1 MNKHKPELKLV
12 NGGLNPVVPLEN
24 RIFHSARITNSYMR
38 GYLWIRIRWDIKGRP
53 ENIAL
58 YQYFVINVE
67 AKRFESFQKDVAEI
81 NDEEKD
87 LADFCADRT
96 KWKSMDEDQIS
107 TLMHYFV
114 RAVSNSSNYFPGGYD
129 EYEIFQKS
137 SLLDSG
143 DDDEMKNIFLKLLPS
158 SIPGKSLINYLL
170 VLISQEDSSFAKYLF
185 HGDIPDSLVD
195 AFANSTIYKIVQNE
209 GGLSSPLAQVF
220 YEQAGLFYRTI
231 ISFDVEYDVAIPYVS
246 ECNIVSR
253 DMISGFEML
262 SINRATEYVAR
273 FTIATMSAKAV
284 VKVIAEHLPFMRPLF
299 LLTGTLLAI
308 PNSTEKQFDT
318 TTYRFIDSMEAEIFV
333 TDYQDLIICT
343 KNKKSM
349 KDLVY
354 LLSESPLSLYLR
366 KKESFSTEE
375 ELFEEF
381 TKGHY
386 IDFADFLK
394 EEFPDEDF

>member
-53 ENIAL
+53 ENVAL

-67 AKRFESFQKDVAEI
+67 AKRFESFQKEVSEI

-96 KWKSMDEDQIS
+96 KWKSMDENQIS

-143 DDDEMKNIFLKLLPS
+143 DDEEMKNIFLKLLPA

-195 AFANSTIYKIVQNE
+195 AFAHSTIYKIVQNE

>member
-67 AKRFESFQKDVAEI
+67 AKRFESFQKEVSEI

-209 GGLSSPLAQVF
+209 GGLSSSLAQVF

-253 DMISGFEML
+253 NMISGFEML
-262 SINRATEYVAR
+262 SINRATEYVVR

-318 TTYRFIDSMEAEIFV
+318 ITYRFIDSMEAEIFV

>member
-53 ENIAL
+53 ENVAL

-67 AKRFESFQKDVAEI
+67 AKRFESFQKEVSEI

-96 KWKSMDEDQIS
+96 KWKSMDENQIS

-143 DDDEMKNIFLKLLPS
+143 DDEEMKNIFLKLLPA

-195 AFANSTIYKIVQNE
+195 AFAHSTIYKIVQNE
-209 GGLSSPLAQVF
+209 GGLSSSLAQVF
-220 YEQAGLFYRTI
+220 YEQAGLFYRTV

-253 DMISGFEML
+253 DIISGFEML
-262 SINRATEYVAR
+262 SINRAAEYVVR

-284 VKVIAEHLPFMRPLF
+284 VKVIAEHLPYMRPLF

>member
-53 ENIAL
+53 ENVAL

-67 AKRFESFQKDVAEI
+67 AKRFESFQKEVSEI

-96 KWKSMDEDQIS
+96 KWKSMDENQIS
-107 TLMHYFV
+107 TLMHHFV

-143 DDDEMKNIFLKLLPS
+143 DDEEMKNIFLKLLPA

-195 AFANSTIYKIVQNE
+195 AFAHSTIYKIVQNE
-209 GGLSSPLAQVF
+209 GGLSSSLAQVF
-220 YEQAGLFYRTI
+220 YEQAGLFYRTV

-253 DMISGFEML
+253 DIISGFEML
-262 SINRATEYVAR
+262 SINRTTEYVVR

-284 VKVIAEHLPFMRPLF
+284 VKVIAEHLPYMRPLF